1 MSDPP
6 DPPDPSPA
14 RVGPVL
20 QALSVAIVGVLPAF
34 LVGALAVQLR
44 ADLGMSLAG
53 IGLATATLFA
63 VSGSLARVLGALVQ
77 RLGSRRGMT
86 LAGSLSTLSLVGVGL
101 APSPPALLAALVVG
115 GVGNAVAQPAAN
127 LRLSELVREGRL
139 GLAFGVKQ
147 SAIPVA
153 TLLGGL
159 AVPGIALVVGWRWA
173 LAAAAVLGV
182 IVVVTA
188 SLYGRTARPQP
199 LGEDDVTDRGLP
211 RRGLL
216 VLTIGAGLG
225 AAASTS
231 LGIFLVDS
239 GVAAGLAPGTSG
251 LLFAGCS
258 LLGLIGRIGFGAL
271 ADRHPTRSTYLFIA
285 GLLAWGA
292 VGYLLLAL
300 GQTWTFAAGS
310 VLAYGAGWSWP
321 GLFHFAIVK
330 DNRRAAASATGFVQ
344 TGLSLGAG
352 GGPLGFGFLV
362 EATSYRT
369 AWLVAAALS
378 VVAAVTIRTGRRLV
392 RRSRGLPVIELRR
405 RRRSGDRPDLSAPA
419 RVLTDLFPPLTGPV
433 PTALQGRSR

>member
-1 MSDPP
+1 M
-6 DPPDPSPA
+6 PSPSLA
-14 RVGPVL
+14 QVGPVL
-20 QALSVAIVGVLPAF
+20 QAVSVAIMGVLPAF

-44 ADLGMSLAG
+44 ADLGMGLAG

-86 LAGSLSTLSLVGVGL
+86 LAGSLSTVSLIGVGL
-101 APSPPALLAALVVG
+101 APSPRALIAALVVG
-115 GVGNAVAQPAAN
+115 GLGNAVAQPAAN

-139 GLAFGVKQ
+139 GLAFGIKQ

-173 LAAAAVLGV
+173 LAAAAVLGA
-182 IVVVTA
+182 IVVMSA
-188 SLYGRTARPQP
+188 LLYGRSVRPRRS
-199 LGEDDVTDRGLP
+199 GGDDDEDRGLP
-211 RRGLL
+211 RRGLF
-216 VLTIGAGLG
+216 VLTVGAGLG

-231 LGIFLVDS
+231 LGVFLVDS

-258 LLGLIGRIGFGAL
+258 LLGLVGRVGFGAL
-271 ADRHPTRSTYLFIA
+271 ADRYPTRSTYLFIA
-285 GLLAWGA
+285 GLLGWGA
-292 VGYLLLAL
+292 VGFVLLAL
-300 GQTWTFAAGS
+300 GQIWAFAAGS
-310 VLAYGAGWSWP
+310 VLAYGVGWAWT

-344 TGLSLGAG
+344 TGLSLGAA

-378 VVAAVTIRTGRRLV
+378 VVAALTIRTGRRLV
-392 RRSRGLPVIELRR
+392 RR
-405 RRRSGDRPDLSAPA
+405 
-419 RVLTDLFPPLTGPV
+419 
-433 PTALQGRSR
+433 

>member
-1 MSDPP
+1 M
-6 DPPDPSPA
+6 PSPSQVP
-14 RVGPVL
+14 VGPVL
-20 QALSVAIVGVLPAF
+20 QALSVAIVGVLPAY

-44 ADLGMSLAG
+44 TDLGMGLAG

-77 RLGSRRGMT
+77 RLGSRHGMT

-101 APSPPALLAALVVG
+101 APSPPALIAALVVG
-115 GVGNAVAQPAAN
+115 GLGNAVAQPSAN

-139 GLAFGVKQ
+139 GLAFGIKQ

-159 AVPGIALVVGWRWA
+159 SVPGIALVVGWRWA
-173 LAAAAVLGV
+173 LAAAAVLGA
-182 IVVVTA
+182 IVVVTVL
-188 SLYGRTARPQP
+188 LYGRTVGPHPSGDFANAA
-199 LGEDDVTDRGLP
+199 DRGLP

-225 AAASTS
+225 AAAATS
-231 LGIFLVDS
+231 LGVFLVDS

-251 LLFAGCS
+251 LLFAASS
-258 LLGLIGRIGFGAL
+258 LLGLVGRVGFGAL
-271 ADRHPTRSTYLFIA
+271 ADRYPARSTYLFIA
-285 GLLAWGA
+285 GLLGWGA
-292 VGYLLLAL
+292 AGYVLLAV
-300 GQTWTFAAGS
+300 GQTWAFAAGS
-310 VLAYGAGWSWP
+310 VLAYGAGWAWT

-344 TGLSLGAG
+344 TGLSLGAAS
-352 GGPLGFGFLV
+352 GPLGFGLLV

-369 AWLVAAALS
+369 AWLVAAAFS
-378 VVAAVTIRTGRRLV
+378 VVAALIIRTGRRLV

-405 RRRSGDRPDLSAPA
+405 RRHDQPDLSAPA
-419 RVLTDLFPPLTGPV
+419 RVLTALRPPLAGPV
-433 PTALQGRSR
+433 PTALHGRS